1 MEKEGPGVDRAG
13 CVGGAAKTDAPTDSP
28 GRRLHQQV
36 MQKLN
41 QACEGPT
48 GQAIASKLQKT
59 GHLVQTT
66 MEWMRTIPTRDC
78 DILMTFP
85 NNTGDHTLMWLLSRL
100 RSRMPALG
108 VHVRYLPHLKVWG
121 FYMTATY
128 DNLLRYAEE
137 LGLKKTVKPEFGG
150 GKKHF
155 LYEEKESFD
164 GVEDEMT
171 FFSSQERQS
180 IVKYMLDNLR
190 AVAGD
195 KLKRYVFFEGQPI
208 IPKCL
213 SKGMIKQILPLHRS
227 EDLETLKKTWVHA
240 LFKPQPL
247 DYICDYFGVKIA
259 MYCAWLGYYTWALI
273 FPAFFGLVMWFWA
286 GSDEKRDGV
295 VFHVFAMFNV
305 IWATLYLEG
314 WKRRSAVHAYKW
326 GTLDMPSSLLQEPRP
341 LFKGDV
347 VKGSLTSSEVT
358 GRPEI
363 TYPSWKRNLFYC
375 FVSVPAVVLCL
386 LVVFC
391 SMLACFELQ
400 EVVNQGEDVSAVT
413 RFLPKV
419 LLSLVVMVMDE
430 VYKRI
435 AIWLNDKENYRLQ
448 STYENHLIIKLV
460 LFQFVNSFL
469 SLFYIGFYLQDMTR
483 LEEQLAALLIT
494 RQVVGNFK
502 EALVPYLWG
511 KGMLFKM
518 AHSKMKERAS
528 GEFQASESTESTLTE
543 GSTEEENTESS
554 TSEKAEEPE
563 GEEETEDGN
572 DDETEEEI
580 IDESPDAVK
589 HGKGFTQAEVESC
602 MQPYM
607 DTFEDYLEMFIQFGY
622 VVLFSPAFPCA
633 AMCALLNN
641 VIEIRSDAF
650 KLCTSQRPFGQRVEN
665 IGMWQDVMEVMGM
678 LAVIVNCALLVM
690 SGQMQHMFPG
700 LSTTQLI
707 IMAVVVEHAL
717 IALKFILSYA
727 IPDIPEWVEKEMAK
741 VEFKR
746 RQAHKKL
753 EFLRRQNSLIAEDKA
768 SPDKSQ
774 DKEKTKSSSKTPSTQ
789 STEQKK
795 EQKVKQDK
803 SKGSGHSER
812 KEGSVSISA
821 MPEKQQKVE

>member
-1 MEKEGPGVDRAG
+1 MEKEGVDKTKAG
-13 CVGGAAKTDAPTDSP
+13 CVGGVANTDAPSDSP
-28 GRRLHQQV
+28 GRRLQRQV

-41 QACEGPT
+41 EACEGST

-59 GHLVQTT
+59 GHMVQTT

-85 NNTGDHTLMWLLSRL
+85 GSTGDHTLMWLLSRL

-137 LGLKKTVKPEFGG
+137 MGLKKTVKAEFGG

-155 LYEEKESFD
+155 LCEEKESFD
-164 GVEDEMT
+164 GVEDETT

-180 IVKYMLDNLR
+180 IIKYMLDNLR

-227 EDLETLKKTWVHA
+227 EDLEKLKRTWVHA
-240 LFKPQPL
+240 FFKPQPL
-247 DYICDYFGVKIA
+247 DYIREYFGVKIA

-286 GSDEKRDGV
+286 GSDEKRDGI

-341 LFKGDV
+341 LFKG
-347 VKGSLTSSEVT
+347 SLTSSEVT
-358 GRPEI
+358 CRPEI

-375 FVSVPAVVLCL
+375 FVSVPVVAMCL

-400 EVVNQGEDVSAVT
+400 ELVNQGEDVSAVT
-413 RFLPKV
+413 RFVPKI

-469 SLFYIGFYLQDMTR
+469 SLFYIGFYLQDMNR

-494 RQVVGNFK
+494 RQVVGNIK

-511 KGMLFKM
+511 KGRLFKM
-518 AHSKMKERAS
+518 ARSKMKEQAS
-528 GEFQASESTESTLTE
+528 GEAPESTVTLTE
-543 GSTEEENTESS
+543 GSTEEENNELS
-554 TSEKAEEPE
+554 TSDKADSLD
-563 GEEETEDGN
+563 EEEEEVTENGT
-572 DDETEEEI
+572 EEAEEEI

-633 AMCALLNN
+633 AMCALMNN
-641 VIEIRSDAF
+641 IIEIRSDAF

-665 IGMWQDVMEVMGM
+665 IGMWQDVMELMGM

-707 IMAVVVEHAL
+707 IMAVVVEHAV

-753 EFLRRQNSLIAEDKA
+753 EFLRRQNSIIAEDKS

-774 DKEKTKSSSKTPSTQ
+774 GKEKSKTSSKGQSTQ

-795 EQKVKQDK
+795 EQKGKQDK
-803 SKGSGHSER
+803 SKTSGHSER
-812 KEGSVSISA
+812 KESGVSISA
-821 MPEKQQKVE
+821 MPEKQQKVD

>member
-1 MEKEGPGVDRAG
+1 MENQGVGKAKAG
-13 CVGGAAKTDAPTDSP
+13 SVGGVVKTEAPSDSP
-28 GRRLHQQV
+28 GRRLHRQV

-41 QACEGPT
+41 EACEGST
-48 GQAIASKLQKT
+48 GQAIASKLQRT
-59 GHLVQTT
+59 GHMVQTT

-85 NNTGDHTLMWLLSRL
+85 GSTGDHTLMWLLSRL

-137 LGLKKTVKPEFGG
+137 MGLKKTMKPEFGG

-164 GVEDEMT
+164 GVEDET
-171 FFSSQERQS
+171 AFFSSQERQS

-195 KLKRYVFFEGQPI
+195 KLKKYVFFEGQPI

-227 EDLETLKKTWVHA
+227 EDLERLKKTWVHA
-240 LFKPQPL
+240 FFKPQPL
-247 DYICDYFGVKIA
+247 DHIRDYFGVKIA
-259 MYCAWLGYYTWALI
+259 MYCAWLGYYTWALV

-314 WKRRSAVHAYKW
+314 WKRKSAVHAYTW

-341 LFKGDV
+341 LFKG
-347 VKGSLTSSEVT
+347 SLTGSEVT

-375 FVSVPAVVLCL
+375 FVSVPVVAMCL

-400 EVVNQGEDVSAVT
+400 EVVNQGDDVSTVT
-413 RFLPKV
+413 RFIPKI

-469 SLFYIGFYLQDMTR
+469 SLFYIGFYLQDMNR

-494 RQVVGNFK
+494 RQVVGNIK

-511 KGMLFKM
+511 KGRLFKM
-518 AHSKMKERAS
+518 AHSKMKERAG
-528 GEFQASESTESTLTE
+528 GEASESPVTLNE

-554 TSEKAEEPE
+554 TSDKADSLEED
-563 GEEETEDGN
+563 EEETENGTE
-572 DDETEEEI
+572 ETEEEI

-633 AMCALLNN
+633 AMCALMNN

-665 IGMWQDVMEVMGM
+665 IGMWQDVMELMGM

-700 LSTTQLI
+700 LTTTQLI
-707 IMAVVVEHAL
+707 IMAVVVEHAV
-717 IALKFILSYA
+717 IALKFIMSYA

-753 EFLRRQNSLIAEDKA
+753 EFLRRQNSIIAEDKA

-774 DKEKTKSSSKTPSTQ
+774 DKEKTKTSSKGQSTQ

-795 EQKVKQDK
+795 EQKGKQDK
-803 SKGSGHSER
+803 SKGSGQNEK
-812 KEGSVSISA
+812 KESGVSISA
-821 MPEKQQKVE
+821 LPEKQQKVD